1 MTATGGAPSGGT
13 PRRSKRASLARL
25 WGIRFGVVLAAGL
38 AVGAAGGVVAVNTLE
53 PGRPSE
59 PDSLQLLLDSIARGT
74 APASATTN
82 SVNGRPAAE
91 APTGPPPLD
100 TVVPQ
105 ENEVNVP
112 DLIGL
117 EEGLARVS
125 LHSADLTVG
134 PIEFRA
140 SASPIGTVLAT
151 VPVFGTSVQR
161 RTPVTLVLSDG
172 RTPVD
177 TSLAARRSTSR

>member
-1 MTATGGAPSGGT
+1 MATTEGPP

-25 WGIRFGVVLAAGL
+25 WSIRFGVVLAAGL
-38 AVGAAGGVVAVNTLE
+38 AVGAAAGVVGVNTLE

-59 PDSLQLLLDSIARGT
+59 PDSLQLLLDSIAKGT
-74 APASATTN
+74 APASTTTN
-82 SVNGRPAAE
+82 TVGGRPAPP
-91 APTGPPPLD
+91 APDQPPPPD
-100 TVVPQ
+100 TVVAQ

-117 EEGLARVS
+117 EEGVARVS

-134 PIEFRA
+134 TIEFRA
-140 SASPIGTVLAT
+140 SASPVGTVLAT

-161 RTPVTLVLSDG
+161 RTPITLVLSDG

-177 TSLAARRSTSR
+177 TSLVAGRSATR